1 MAKQPALQ
9 PTKSHS
15 FWAIAD
21 QGIASAGNFATSLFL
36 ARALPPAEFGTFV
49 LLNSACLVAFG
60 LQGNLIVSPLVV
72 LGASGPTTR
81 ISSYLTAA
89 LLFTVALSPV
99 SALFVLPAAASL
111 HCFETGVLALVYLV
125 AWQLQESARRALL
138 SSFRYADAI
147 WGDAISYLGQAVL
160 VSLLWIKKSASLD
173 VAFAMMAATSV
184 VAAALQSW
192 QSGLAPASL
201 SDVRDTGIRFW
212 ALGKWLG
219 VVSLLTLGQGPI
231 FPWLLN
237 WFHGRGTAADF
248 QAAMNVCGL
257 VNPVINS
264 IPAIVMPAAAAFLL
278 TSENRSRRRF
288 LEFGMKYVIQMEIL
302 LAPVF
307 IVIAFW
313 PQTVLAMFYGRHSVY
328 VHQALALRIGAV
340 VFIVTVPMTIF
351 GAMFTGAGK
360 TKDSVKMNGVGTFAS
375 LLVGPFF
382 IYAGGAVGAMC
393 AETATRL
400 ARVIWAA
407 RFMTPHATADE
418 TDDLEHAN
426 CRV

>member
-1 MAKQPALQ
+1 VAKQTSPQ

-72 LGASGPTTR
+72 LGASGSATR

-89 LLFTVALSPV
+89 LLFTLALVPI

-111 HCFETGVLALVYLV
+111 HRVETGGLALVYLV
-125 AWQLQESARRALL
+125 AWQLQEATRRALL

-147 WGDAISYLGQAVL
+147 WGDAVSYLGQAAL
-160 VSLLWIKKSASLD
+160 IALLWLYKSASLD

-184 VAAALQSW
+184 VAAAVQSW
-192 QSGLAPASL
+192 QARLAPASL
-201 SDVRDTGIRFW
+201 SDVRNTGIRFW

-231 FPWLLN
+231 FPWFLN
-237 WFHGRGTAADF
+237 WFHGRSAAADF

-264 IPAIVMPAAAAFLL
+264 IPAIVIPAAAAFLL
-278 TSENRSRRRF
+278 TDENQSRKKF
-288 LEFGMKYVIQMEIL
+288 FEFGMKHIIQMEIL

-307 IVIAFW
+307 IVIGFW
-313 PQTVLAMFYGRHSVY
+313 PQTVLAMFYGKHSVY
-328 VHQALALRIGAV
+328 VHQALALRIGAL
-340 VFIVTVPMTIF
+340 VFILTVPMTVF
-351 GAMFTGAGK
+351 GAMFTGAER
-360 TKDSVKMNGVGTFAS
+360 TKDSVKMNGIGTFAS
-375 LLVGPFF
+375 LLFGPFF

-393 AETATRL
+393 AEIATRL

-407 RFMTPHATADE
+407 RFITPNVTVSP
-418 TDDLEHAN
+418 TDLERMN
-426 CRV
+426 CRA